1 MVGVKSVRMEHK
13 DALNEYYTKRD
24 FSRTLEPQDGAKK
37 SSDKPI
43 YVIQLHKAK
52 RVHFDLRLE
61 VDGLLI
67 SWAVP
72 KGPSTDPRNKR
83 LAVRVEDH
91 PFEYADFEGNIP
103 EGEYG
108 AGTVIVWDKGVYEN
122 MSTKGDK
129 KVSMSAALQT
139 GHIKVSLFG
148 KKLRGGYTLIQTK
161 MRGEDKNWL
170 LVKDN
175 DAEADVHRNPVST
188 DPESVLSGKTIE
200 EMERG

>member
-1 MVGVKSVRMEHK
+1 LE
-13 DALNEYYTKRD
+13 TRD
-24 FSRTLEPQDGAKK
+24 KAKK
-37 SSDKPI
+37 SSDRPI

-91 PFEYADFEGNIP
+91 PLEYADFEGKIP

-108 AGTVIVWDKGVYEN
+108 AGTVIVWDRGFYEN
-122 MSTKGDK
+122 FSTKGDK
-129 KVSMSAALQT
+129 KASISAGLQA
-139 GHIKVSLFG
+139 GHIKVRLFG
-148 KKLRGGYTLIQTK
+148 KKLKGGYTLIQTK

-188 DPESVLSGKTIE
+188 DPKSVLSGKTLE
-200 EMERG
+200 ELEVDEWKHV

>member
-1 MVGVKSVRMEHK
+1 M
-13 DALNEYYTKRD
+13 
-24 FSRTLEPQDGAKK
+24 
-37 SSDKPI
+37 
-43 YVIQLHKAK
+43 
-52 RVHFDLRLE
+52 HFDLRLE

-91 PFEYADFEGNIP
+91 PLEYADFEGNIP
-103 EGEYG
+103 RGEYG

-122 MSTKGDK
+122 MSAKGDK
-129 KVSMSAALQT
+129 KVSMSSALQA

-200 EMERG
+200 EIEIAGSGSNNQQELA

>member
-1 MVGVKSVRMEHK
+1 M
-13 DALNEYYTKRD
+13 
-24 FSRTLEPQDGAKK
+24 EPQDRARI

-52 RVHFDLRLE
+52 RTHFDFRLE

-72 KGPSTDPRNKR
+72 KGPSLDPKEKR
-83 LAVRVEDH
+83 LAVRTEDH
-91 PFEYADFEGNIP
+91 PLEYADFEGNIP

-108 AGTVIVWDKGVYEN
+108 AGTVIVWDRGVYEN
-122 MSTKGDK
+122 MSAKGAK
-129 KVSMSAALQT
+129 GVSFSAALKA
-139 GHIKVSLFG
+139 GHVKVRLFG

-188 DPESVLSGKTIE
+188 DRESVLSGKTIE
-200 EMERG
+200 EIEKG